1 MRGDTIRRRGADP
14 LAITDEPSCGPADLL
29 VRRRTSARPGAHARL
44 HDAPVGVTRYRA
56 DGLMARRMLGAPPVL
71 DRVRRAIFGAPKDV
85 KDPHAFHQLSL
96 VALLA
101 WVGLGA
107 DGLSSSAYGP
117 EEAFK
122 QLGEH
127 QGLAILLALATA
139 VTVFIISYAY
149 SRVIEHFP
157 SGGGGYVVATKLL
170 GRNWGVLSGC
180 ALLVDY
186 VLTITVSIAS
196 GADAVFSLLPASWAP
211 AKMPVELGG
220 LLVLTI
226 MNIRGVKES
235 VTALVPIFMTFV
247 VTHAVLLVSILGRHV
262 TEIPAVSREVG
273 TSISHT
279 VASLGMLGTLKLFV
293 RAYSLGGGTY
303 TGIEAVSNGVGIM
316 REPRVKT
323 AKRTMVMMALSLA
336 ITAGGILLCYLLVHV
351 EPDPNKT
358 MNTVLFERFADSFT
372 LGGLRVGHGFVW
384 ISLLSEGALLF
395 VAAQTGFVDGPR
407 VMANMAIDSW
417 LPHRF
422 SALSERLSM
431 RNGVILMGGAS
442 VAALLYTH
450 GDVGRLVV
458 MYSINVF
465 LTFSLSE
472 FGMSKF
478 WIQHRKEHAK
488 EWKRHLPVHLTGLT
502 LCLTILAVTLAEKF
516 SEGGWLTLVI
526 TGLCFGLCQLI
537 NRHYNLVVRAIRALD
552 HDFPAPEDVD
562 GSVEATLAKLPERYR
577 SMAVDREEGAGAPSA
592 EHPVAILFVGGY
604 GGLGRHALFTLLRMF
619 KRHFRGVVFVSV
631 AVVDSDVF
639 KGGEEVEA
647 LEARTRQSLERYER
661 FGRSLGLAT
670 ASAFSVGTEVA
681 VEAEK
686 LGTELFRKY
695 PEGLVVAGQLI
706 FEEDTLW
713 NRALHNE
720 TAFLIQQRL
729 QRVGVPMVVL
739 PVRLDL
745 KRVLTA
751 APAAAAAA

>member
-1 MRGDTIRRRGADP
+1 M
-14 LAITDEPSCGPADLL
+14 LE
-29 VRRRTSARPGAHARL
+29 RL
-44 HDAPVGVTRYRA
+44 
-56 DGLMARRMLGAPPVL
+56 
-71 DRVRRAIFGAPKDV
+71 RRAIFGAPKDV

-127 QGLAILLALATA
+127 QGLAILLAAATA

-196 GADAVFSLLPASWAP
+196 GADAVFSLLPQSWAP
-211 AKMPVELGG
+211 AKIGVEIGG
-220 LLVLTI
+220 LVVLTI

-235 VTALVPIFMTFV
+235 VTALLPIFMTFV
-247 VTHAVLLVSILGRHV
+247 VTHAVLLVSILGRHM
-262 TEIPAVSREVG
+262 TEIPAVSHEVS
-273 TSISHT
+273 TSIGRT

-316 REPRVKT
+316 REPRVQT

-351 EPDPNKT
+351 APDPNKT
-358 MNTVLFERFADSFT
+358 MNTVLFERFADAFT
-372 LGGLRVGHGFVW
+372 VGGVRVGHGFVW
-384 ISLLSEGALLF
+384 IALLSEGALLF

-422 SALSERLSM
+422 SALSDRLSM
-431 RNGVILMGGAS
+431 RNGVILMSGAS
-442 VAALLYTH
+442 IAALLYTH

-502 LCLTILAVTLAEKF
+502 LCVTILVVTLAEKF
-516 SEGGWLTLVI
+516 AEGGWLTLVI

-552 HDFPAPEDVD
+552 DEFPAPEEVA

-577 SMAVDREEGAGAPSA
+577 TTPLEPEAAPQAPSP

-619 KRHFRGVVFVSV
+619 KRHFRGVVFASV

-639 KGGEEVEA
+639 KGSDEVEA
-647 LEARTRQSLERYER
+647 LEARTRDNLARYER
-661 FGRSLGLAT
+661 FGRSIGLAT

-686 LGTELFRKY
+686 LGIELYRKY

-729 QRVGVPMVVL
+729 QHAGVPMVVL
-739 PVRLDL
+739 PVRLYL
-745 KRVLTA
+745 KRVA
-751 APAAAAAA
+751 EGPPRVKAAA

>member
-1 MRGDTIRRRGADP
+1 M
-14 LAITDEPSCGPADLL
+14 L
-29 VRRRTSARPGAHARL
+29 
-44 HDAPVGVTRYRA
+44 RA
-56 DGLMARRMLGAPPVL
+56 L
-71 DRVRRAIFGAPKDV
+71 RRAVFGAPKDV

-96 VALLA
+96 IALLA

-127 QGLAILLALATA
+127 TGLAILLALATA
-139 VTVFIISYAY
+139 LTVFIISYAY

-170 GRNWGVLSGC
+170 GKNWGVLSGC

-186 VLTITVSIAS
+186 VLTITVSVSS
-196 GADAVFSLLPASWAP
+196 GADAIYSLVPAHWVYT
-211 AKMPVELGG
+211 KLPVEIAG
-220 LLVLTI
+220 LVLLTI

-247 VTHAVLLVSILGRHV
+247 VTHAVLLLGILGRHA
-262 TEIPAVSREVG
+262 TEIPAVTEEVS
-273 TSISHT
+273 TSIHKT
-279 VASLGMLGTLKLFV
+279 ILGLGLFGTIKLFV

-303 TGIEAVSNGVGIM
+303 TGIEAVSNGVSIM
-316 REPRVKT
+316 REPRVQT

-336 ITAGGILLCYLLVHV
+336 ITAGGILLCYLLLHV
-351 EPDPNKT
+351 QPDANKT
-358 MNTVLFERFADSFT
+358 MNAVMFERYADAFR
-372 LGGLRVGHGFVW
+372 LGGLPVGHWFVW
-384 ISLLSEGALLF
+384 IALVSEGALLF

-431 RNGVILMGGAS
+431 RNGVLLMGGAS
-442 VAALLYTH
+442 IAALLYTK
-450 GDVGRLVV
+450 GDVGKLVV

-478 WIQHRKEHAK
+478 WIQHRAEHAK

-502 LCLTILAVTLAEKF
+502 LCLTILVVTVMEKF
-516 SEGGWLTLVI
+516 REGGWLTLVI
-526 TGLCFGLCQLI
+526 TGLLVGLCRLI
-537 NRHYNLVVRAIRALD
+537 KRHYERVVRAIRALD
-552 HDFPAPEDVD
+552 ADFPAPEDIE
-562 GSVEATLAKLPERYR
+562 GSVEAAVARLPERYR
-577 SMAVDREEGAGAPSA
+577 SLTALAEEAPAAPSA

-604 GGLGRHALFTLLRMF
+604 GGLGRHALYTLLRMF
-619 KRHFRGVVFVSV
+619 KRHFRGVVFVSI

-639 KGGEEVEA
+639 KATEEVKT
-647 LEARTRQSLERYER
+647 LEDRTRHNLARYER
-661 FGRSLGLAT
+661 FARSLGLAAT
-670 ASAFSVGTEVA
+670 SAFSIGTEVA

-686 LGTELFRKY
+686 LGVELYAKY
-695 PEGLVVAGQLI
+695 PEGMVVAGQLI

-713 NRALHNE
+713 NRVLHNE

-729 QRVGVPMVVL
+729 QHRGVPMVVL

-745 KRVLTA
+745 KRVA
-751 APAAAAAA
+751 APAAALDASL

>member
-1 MRGDTIRRRGADP
+1 M
-14 LAITDEPSCGPADLL
+14 LAAL
-29 VRRRTSARPGAHARL
+29 
-44 HDAPVGVTRYRA
+44 
-56 DGLMARRMLGAPPVL
+56 
-71 DRVRRAIFGAPKDV
+71 RRAIFGAPKDI

-122 QLGEH
+122 ALGH
-127 QGLAILLALATA
+127 HRGLAILLALATSL
-139 VTVFIISYAY
+139 TVFIISYAY

-196 GADAVFSLLPASWAP
+196 GADAVFSLFDPSWAP
-211 AKMPVELGG
+211 YKIPVEVGALAI
-220 LLVLTI
+220 LTI

-235 VTALVPIFMTFV
+235 VTALLPIFMIFV
-247 VTHAVLLVSILGRHV
+247 VTHAILLVGIVGRHA
-262 TEIPAVSREVG
+262 TELPAVSHDVSVSIRG
-273 TSISHT
+273 TL
-279 VASLGMLGTLKLFV
+279 ASLGAFGTLKLFV

-303 TGIEAVSNGVGIM
+303 TGIEAVSNGVSIM
-316 REPRVKT
+316 REPRVQT
-323 AKRTMVMMALSLA
+323 AKRTMVMMALSLS
-336 ITAGGILLCYLLVHV
+336 ITAGGILLCYLLLDVH
-351 EPDPNKT
+351 PDPNKT
-358 MNTVLFERFADSFT
+358 MNTVMFEQFADAFT
-372 LGGLRVGHGFVW
+372 VGGLRVGHGFVW
-384 ISLLSEGALLF
+384 VALLSEGALLF

-422 SALSERLSM
+422 SALSDRLSM
-431 RNGVILMGGAS
+431 RNGVVLMGGAS

-450 GDVGRLVV
+450 GDVARLVV

-488 EWKRHLPVHLTGLT
+488 EWKKHLPVHLTGLT
-502 LCLTILAVTLAEKF
+502 LCLTILAVTVGEKF
-516 SEGGWLTLVI
+516 GEGGWLTLVI
-526 TGLCFGLCQLI
+526 TGLLFGLCQLI
-537 NRHYNLVVRAIRALD
+537 KRHYNDVVRAIRALD
-552 HDFPAPEDVD
+552 QEFPAPEDVD
-562 GSVEATLAKLPERYR
+562 GSVEATVAALPERYR
-577 SMAVDREEGAGAPSA
+577 DLPVSTTPVLDEPSP

-604 GGLGRHALFTLLRMF
+604 GGLGRHAMFTLLRMF

-639 KGGEEVEA
+639 KGSTEVEA
-647 LEARTRQSLERYER
+647 LEQRTRENLARYER
-661 FGRSLGLAT
+661 FGKSLGLAT
-670 ASAFSVGTEVA
+670 SSAFSIGTEVA

-686 LGTELFRKY
+686 LGVELYKKY

-729 QRVGVPMVVL
+729 QHVAVPMIVL

-745 KRVLTA
+745 SRK
-751 APAAAAAA
+751 AAALPEPA